1 MIGEVNNDVKN
12 MTVLKKKSIEFELFS
27 NIVL

>member
-12 MTVLKKKSIEFELFS
+12 MTVLKKKSIEFELFF

>member
-1 MIGEVNNDVKN
+1 MIDEVNNDVKN